1 MWIKTIR
8 GVLLNTDNLTTIIYD
23 GNHTYGYT
31 PGKNIII
38 SNEDAREEIIEAI
51 CNEYDYMEAR

>member
-1 MWIKTIR
+1 MWIKTNK

-23 GNHTYGYT
+23 NNYTYGYV

-51 CNEYDYMEAR
+51 CNDYDFLEVR